1 MSPEELYEYFKIT
14 SGVVTDTRHLI
25 NDCLFFSLK
34 GEKFDGN
41 EFAIEAIE
49 KGARYAIVDNS
60 TIAKKNKKMIL
71 VDNSLKALQEL
82 AKYHRNHI
90 NTKIIALTGSNGKT
104 TTKELIHSVLSQK
117 YFTKATFGNLNNH
130 IGVPLTIL
138 KFDEN
143 TDIGI
148 VEMGANHI
156 GEIDF
161 LTKITNP
168 DFGLI
173 TNFGY
178 AHLEGFGSFEGVI
191 KGKSELYDFLLK
203 NSRTAFLNFDDK
215 LQKKWSKKL
224 DSFTFGEDEKSDFKI
239 NYIIEKSNT
248 LSLKF
253 ENKIIKSKIYGN
265 YNFTNISSAIA
276 IGKYFGLNFNQIRK
290 GITSFLPVNNR
301 SQIVVKGNNRITLDA
316 YNANPTSM
324 KASISS
330 FCEAKHKKSVVV
342 LGDMLELGEY
352 SPTSHEEIIHQ
363 VMDTKVGEVL
373 TVGNHFFETK
383 RESKRLKKFK
393 TIFEAEKFLSQK
405 NYFKTNFLIKGSRS
419 IALER
424 LIELL

>member
-14 SGVVTDTRHLI
+14 SGVVTDTRHLK

-130 IGVPLTIL
+130 IGVPLIIL

-143 TDIGI
+143 TEIGI

-173 TNFGY
+173 T
-178 AHLEGFGSFEGVI
+178 
-191 KGKSELYDFLLK
+191 
-203 NSRTAFLNFDDK
+203 
-215 LQKKWSKKL
+215 
-224 DSFTFGEDEKSDFKI
+224 SDLHI
-239 NYIIEKSNT
+239 
-248 LSLKF
+248 L
-253 ENKIIKSKIYGN
+253 
-265 YNFTNISSAIA
+265 IA
-276 IGKYFGLNFNQIRK
+276 SWIQ
-290 GITSFLPVNNR
+290 
-301 SQIVVKGNNRITLDA
+301 
-316 YNANPTSM
+316 
-324 KASISS
+324 
-330 FCEAKHKKSVVV
+330 
-342 LGDMLELGEY
+342 
-352 SPTSHEEIIHQ
+352 
-363 VMDTKVGEVL
+363 
-373 TVGNHFFETK
+373 
-383 RESKRLKKFK
+383 
-393 TIFEAEKFLSQK
+393 
-405 NYFKTNFLIKGSRS
+405 
-419 IALER
+419 
-424 LIELL
+424 